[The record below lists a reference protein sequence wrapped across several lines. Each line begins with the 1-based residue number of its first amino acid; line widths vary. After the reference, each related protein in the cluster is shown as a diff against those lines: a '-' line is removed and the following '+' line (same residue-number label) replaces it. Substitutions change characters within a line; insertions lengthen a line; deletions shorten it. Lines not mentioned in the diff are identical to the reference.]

1 MSEQATATM
10 EQMAMP
16 KHGEVCWTE
25 IATNNLEASKGFYAE
40 LFGWNFKKHQT
51 VEGSDDME
59 YYEFSREGE
68 DCGSGGMYRM
78 GKEFG
83 DAPPHWM
90 SYVAVDNVDEAAAKV
105 WELGG
110 KVCVPP
116 TDIPN
121 VGRFCVVNDPTG
133 ATFSMITLKMPDG
146 VS

>member
-1 MSEQATATM
+1 MSENAAAATA
-10 EQMAMP
+10 EQEMSMP

-25 IATNNLEASKGFYAE
+25 IATSNVETCKNFYSE
-40 LFGWNFKKHQT
+40 LFGWSLKKSEA
-51 VEGSDDME
+51 VGGDME
-59 YYEFSREGE
+59 YYEFSSGE
-68 DCGSGGMYRM
+68 ESCPSGGLYQM

-90 SYVAVDNVDEAAAKV
+90 SYVSVDDVDAAASKV

-133 ATFSMITLKMPDG
+133 ATFSMITMKPWNG
-146 VS
+146 AS